1 MVNVPISSAEISG
14 INYITFFC
22 VLFIWMFC
30 VGELVIDWF
39 IVEW

>member
-1 MVNVPISSAEISG
+1 MVNVPISSVKISG